1 MRTAMI
7 TGPKML
13 GILSAK
19 QAPMIGYLGAYANT
33 LTALIPDLYAAMD
46 TVSRELVGY
55 TPSITRSA
63 TVERA
68 AVGQTVTYPIAPA
81 QAAFDVTPA
90 MQVPEP
96 PDNTFD
102 VGTMAITKSRA
113 VPWGFTG
120 EEQRALNNGVGPGLM
135 TAQAMVIAQA
145 MRTLTNE
152 AEADIAAAAAA
163 GASRAWGTAGTTP
176 FATDDLSPIA
186 QLRRILNENGA
197 PLTGRSLVLEGMA
210 ASNLIT
216 VKNLSRVN
224 ESGTQM
230 TLRQGE
236 LLDVYGFSIK
246 ETGQTVTH
254 TTGTAASS
262 TTNAAGYARGAKT
275 ITLAAA
281 GTGTF
286 TAGDVVQF
294 AGDTNKYVV
303 ATGDSDVSNGGT
315 IVLQAPG
322 LRVAIPAAATAITKA
337 ATYTANVAFSS
348 DALQAAYRAPAMP
361 VEGDLRLD
369 SMILQDPRSG
379 LPFEFSIWPGYRK
392 VRGEVA
398 MAWGQKVVKNEHV
411 ALLMG

>member
-1 MRTAMI
+1 MNSRMQ
-7 TGPKML
+7 
-13 GILSAK
+13 GILLARR
-19 QAPMIGYLGAYANT
+19 APMIGHLGAYANT
-33 LTALIPDLYAAMD
+33 LTALIPDIYAAMD
-46 TVSRELVGY
+46 TVSRELVGFV
-55 TPSITRSA
+55 PGVTRSA

-68 AVGQTVTYPIAPA
+68 AVGQTVTYPVAPA
-81 QAAFDVTPA
+81 QAAYDVTPA
-90 MQVPEP
+90 MAVPEP
-96 PDNTFD
+96 PDNVFE

-120 EEQRALNNGVGPGLM
+120 EEQRALNNGVGPGLL
-135 TAQAMVIAQA
+135 TAQGMMMAQA

-152 AEADIAAAAAA
+152 AEGDLAAAAAA
-163 GASRAWGTAGTTP
+163 GASRAYGTAGTTP

-186 QLRRILNENGA
+186 QIRKILNDNGA
-197 PLTGRSLVLEGMA
+197 PVTGRSLVLESMA
-210 ASNLIT
+210 AANLIT

-224 ESGTQM
+224 ESGSQM

-262 TTNAAGYARGAKT
+262 TTTAAGFAVGATT
-275 ITLAAA
+275 IALAAA
-281 GTGTF
+281 GTGAF
-286 TAGDVVQF
+286 VAGDVVQF

-303 ATGDSDVSNGGT
+303 VTGDADVSGGGS
-315 IVLQAPG
+315 IVIAKPG

-337 ATYTANVAFSS
+337 ATYTANVGFSA
-348 DALQAAYRAPAMP
+348 DAIQAAYRAPATP

-398 MAWGQKVVKNEHV
+398 MAWGQKVVKSEHV